1 MIAKHLFEGGPLF
14 MTVIYI
20 LWIAVITL
28 TIRFLI
34 IYMKDRQIAKLKRT
48 NDAIL
53 FLGSFTF
60 LFGIFGQTLG
70 IFGALSSIEAVGP
83 LHPSLIAGG
92 LKVSMITTIYGFG
105 LFLIS
110 SIIWFI
116 FNNLLTNNL
125 TSK

>member
-34 IYMKDRQIAKLKRT
+34 IYMKDKQNAKLKRT
-48 NDAIL
+48 SDAIL

-60 LFGIFGQTLG
+60 LLGIFGQTIG
-70 IFGALSSIEAVGP
+70 IFMALSVIETAGDIAP
-83 LHPSLIAGG
+83 ALIAGG
-92 LKVSMITTIYGFG
+92 LKVSMITTIYGFA
-105 LFLIS
+105 LLLIS

-116 FNNLLTNNL
+116 FRYLLR
-125 TSK
+125 K